1 MDKIRIIGGNRLNGK
16 VSISGSK
23 NSSLPIMISSILT
36 DDVMHIHN
44 VPKLTDIK
52 TLILILE
59 ELGATINEIKAKKDD
74 LCESIAINIANID
87 NTTAGYENVS
97 KMRASFL
104 VIGPLLAREGYARVS
119 MPGGCAI
126 GTRPVDIH
134 LNGLKALGADIK
146 VEKGFVIAEAKQGLK
161 GNHIRLEKP
170 SVGATQN
177 LIMASTL
184 AKGETKISNTSIEPE
199 VFDLIYCLRKM
210 GAKIEINKKN
220 IHIEGQEKLQ
230 GVSHSVMSDRIEAA
244 TFAVAACITKGNL
257 TIEGCDSSILDL
269 PLHLLR
275 NIGFQVQ
282 DIDNGIHI
290 GDSLADEI
298 KPIELVTE
306 PYPGFPT
313 DLQAQ
318 FMALLTQAN
327 GVSIINERI
336 FENRFMHVQELVRMG
351 ADIHLDGDKAVINGK
366 TGLVGAQVMAT
377 DLRASVSLVIA
388 ALCAEGE
395 TIINRVYHLDRGFE
409 NLEKKLSNCGAVI
422 ERIR

>member
-36 DDVMHIHN
+36 DDVLQIHN
-44 VPKLTDIK
+44 VPNLTDIK
-52 TLILILE
+52 TLTFILE
-59 ELGATINEIKAKKDD
+59 ELGASINQIRAKDSD
-74 LCESIAINIANID
+74 LSRAISINMANIGS
-87 NTTAGYENVS
+87 TTAGYENVS

-104 VIGPLLAREGYARVS
+104 VIGPLLAREGHARVS

-134 LNGLKALGADIK
+134 LNGLKALGADVK
-146 VEKGFVIAEAKQGLK
+146 VEKGFVIAEAKKGLT

-177 LIMASTL
+177 LIMASSL
-184 AKGETKISNTSIEPE
+184 AKGETKISNASIEPE
-199 VFDLIYCLRKM
+199 VLDLIDCLKKM
-210 GAKIEINKKN
+210 GANIEINEKN
-220 IHIEGQEKLQ
+220 IFINGQETLH
-230 GVSHSVMSDRIEAA
+230 GASHTVMSDRIEAV
-244 TFAVAACITKGNL
+244 TFAIAACITRGNL
-257 TIEGCDSSILDL
+257 ILQGCDPNVLEL
-269 PLHLLR
+269 PLRLLR
-275 NIGFQVQ
+275 NIGFQIKE
-282 DIDNGIHI
+282 IDNGIHVDDCLI
-290 GDSLADEI
+290 DEI
-298 KPIELVTE
+298 KPIVLITE

-318 FMALLTQAN
+318 FMALLSQAD
-327 GVSIINERI
+327 GVSVINEKI

-351 ADIHLDGDKAVINGK
+351 ADIYLDGDQAIITGKAN
-366 TGLVGAQVMAT
+366 LVGAQVMAT

-409 NLEKKLSNCGAVI
+409 NLEKKLSNCGADI

>member
-1 MDKIRIIGGNRLNGK
+1 MDKIRIVGGNRLNGK

-36 DDVMHIHN
+36 DDVLQIHN
-44 VPKLTDIK
+44 VPNLTDIK
-52 TLILILE
+52 TLTFILE
-59 ELGATINEIKAKKDD
+59 ELGASINQIRAKDSD
-74 LCESIAINIANID
+74 LSGAISINMANIGS
-87 NTTAGYENVS
+87 TTAGYENVS

-104 VIGPLLAREGYARVS
+104 VIGPLLAREGHARVS

-134 LNGLKALGADIK
+134 LNGLKALGADVK
-146 VEKGFVIAEAKQGLK
+146 VEKGFVIAEAKKGLT

-177 LIMASTL
+177 LIMASSL
-184 AKGETKISNTSIEPE
+184 AKGETKISNASIEPE
-199 VFDLIYCLRKM
+199 VLDLIDCLKKM
-210 GAKIEINKKN
+210 GANIEINEKN
-220 IHIEGQEKLQ
+220 IFINGQETLH
-230 GVSHSVMSDRIEAA
+230 GASHTVMSDRIEAV
-244 TFAVAACITKGNL
+244 TFAIAACITRGNL
-257 TIEGCDSSILDL
+257 ILQGCDPNVLEL
-269 PLHLLR
+269 PLRLLR
-275 NIGFQVQ
+275 NIGFQIKE
-282 DIDNGIHI
+282 IDNGIHVDDCLI
-290 GDSLADEI
+290 DEI
-298 KPIELVTE
+298 KPMVLITE

-318 FMALLTQAN
+318 FMALLSQAD
-327 GVSIINERI
+327 GVSVINEKI

-351 ADIHLDGDKAVINGK
+351 ADIYLDGDQAIITGKAN
-366 TGLVGAQVMAT
+366 LVGAQVMAT

-409 NLEKKLSNCGAVI
+409 NLEKKLSNCGADI

>member
-36 DDVMHIHN
+36 DDVLQIHN
-44 VPKLTDIK
+44 VPNLTDIK
-52 TLILILE
+52 TLTFILE
-59 ELGATINEIKAKKDD
+59 ELGASINQIRAKDSD
-74 LCESIAINIANID
+74 LSGAISINMANIGS
-87 NTTAGYENVS
+87 TTAGYENVS

-104 VIGPLLAREGYARVS
+104 VIGPLLAREGHARVS

-134 LNGLKALGADIK
+134 LNGLKALGADVK
-146 VEKGFVIAEAKQGLK
+146 VEKGFVIAEAKKGLT

-177 LIMASTL
+177 LIMASSL
-184 AKGETKISNTSIEPE
+184 AKGETKISNASIEPE
-199 VFDLIYCLRKM
+199 VLDLIDCLKKI
-210 GAKIEINKKN
+210 GANIEINEKN
-220 IHIEGQEKLQ
+220 IFINGQETLH
-230 GVSHSVMSDRIEAA
+230 GASHTVMSDGIEAV
-244 TFAVAACITKGNL
+244 TFAIAACITRGNL
-257 TIEGCDSSILDL
+257 ILQGCDPNVLEL
-269 PLHLLR
+269 PLRLLR
-275 NIGFQVQ
+275 NIGFQIKE
-282 DIDNGIHI
+282 IDNGIHV
-290 GDSLADEI
+290 DDCLMDEI
-298 KPIELVTE
+298 KPIVIITE

-318 FMALLTQAN
+318 FMALLSQAD
-327 GVSIINERI
+327 GVSVISEKI

-351 ADIHLDGDKAVINGK
+351 ADIYLDGDQAIITGKAN
-366 TGLVGAQVMAT
+366 LVGAQVMAT

-409 NLEKKLSNCGAVI
+409 NLEKKLSNCGADI

>member
-36 DDVMHIHN
+36 DDVLQIHN
-44 VPKLTDIK
+44 VPELTDIK
-52 TLILILE
+52 TLTFILE
-59 ELGATINEIKAKKDD
+59 ELGASINQIRVKKSD
-74 LCESIAINIANID
+74 LSAPISINVANISS
-87 NTTAGYENVS
+87 TTAGYENVS

-104 VIGPLLAREGYARVS
+104 VIGALLAREGYARVS

-134 LNGLKALGADIK
+134 LKGLKTLGADVK
-146 VEKGFVIAEAKQGLK
+146 VEKGFVIVKAKKGLT
-161 GNHIRLEKP
+161 GNYIQLEKP

-184 AKGETKISNTSIEPE
+184 AKGETKISNASIEPE
-199 VFDLIYCLRKM
+199 VLDLIDCLKKM
-210 GAKIEINKKN
+210 GANIEINKKN
-220 IHIEGQEKLQ
+220 ILIDGQETLH
-230 GVSHSVMSDRIEAA
+230 GASHSVMSDRIEAA
-244 TFAVAACITKGNL
+244 TFAIAACITRGNL
-257 TIEGCDSSILDL
+257 ILKGCDPRNLEL
-269 PLHLLR
+269 PLYLLR
-275 NIGFQVQ
+275 NIGFQIK
-282 DIDNGIHI
+282 DTDDGINVD
-290 GDSLADEI
+290 GYLTNEI
-298 KPIELVTE
+298 KPIDLITE

-318 FMALLTQAN
+318 FMALLTQAH
-327 GVSIINERI
+327 GVSVINEKI

-351 ADIHLDGDKAVINGK
+351 ADIYLDGDKAIITGK
-366 TGLVGAQVMAT
+366 ANLVGAQVMAT

-395 TIINRVYHLDRGFE
+395 TLINRVYHLDRGFE
-409 NLEKKLSNCGAVI
+409 NLEKKLSNCGAEI